1 MAVLDRFYC
10 IYFAISG
17 KRCGVDEFECD
28 NEGYGPD
35 VRQCIPTKF
44 QCDGNKDCADNSD
57 EYNCPKIDKGN

>member
-1 MAVLDRFYC
+1 MYY
-10 IYFAISG
+10 YFAILG

-28 NEGYGPD
+28 NEGYGAD
-35 VRQCIPTKF
+35 ARQCIPTKF